1 MNLSEILFEGGSI
14 PKPSL
19 DDLYDAIEMAKES
32 YPEELEN
39 VESLSDFDLTYLGKL
54 DVSELREFADLSSWM
69 ERIDDEDDMRSFRGD
84 EWFERMEGFYE
95 SDRIP
100 PIVIVEGD
108 GFLDIGDG
116 RGRVTYANWK
126 GIKLHV
132 WKLRLKPL

>member
-14 PKPSL
+14 PKPSR

-39 VESLSDFDLTYLGKL
+39 IESLSYFDLTYLGKL
-54 DVSELREFADLSSWM
+54 DVSELREYADLSSWM

-84 EWFERMEGFYE
+84 KWFERMEEFYE

-116 RGRVTYANWK
+116 RGRVTYANWR
-126 GIKLHV
+126 GIPLHV
-132 WKLRLKPL
+132 WKLKVKQ